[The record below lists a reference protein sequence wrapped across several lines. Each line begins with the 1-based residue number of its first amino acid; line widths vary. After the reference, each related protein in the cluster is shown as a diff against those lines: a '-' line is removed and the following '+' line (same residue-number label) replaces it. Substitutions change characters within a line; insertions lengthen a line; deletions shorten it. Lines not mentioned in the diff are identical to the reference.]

1 MPQSEIAV
9 SKIELFED
17 RIEVSFRI
25 QQSTGATATM
35 VETVPR
41 NLESC
46 DAAVHQARQ
55 VLALKL
61 RRMANSLSDPDRDV
75 ATG

>member
-41 NLESC
+41 EVESC

>member
-9 SKIELFED
+9 YKVELFED

-25 QQSTGATATM
+25 RQSTGAIATM

-41 NLESC
+41 EVESC
-46 DAAVHQARQ
+46 DAAVRQARE

-61 RRMANSLSDPDRDV
+61 RRMANSLSDPDRNV

>member
-1 MPQSEIAV
+1 MSQNEIAV
-9 SKIELFED
+9 SKVELFED

-25 QQSTGATATM
+25 RQSAGATATM

-41 NLESC
+41 EVESC

-61 RRMANSLSDPDRDV
+61 RRMADSLIDPDRDV

>member
-55 VLALKL
+55 VLPLKL

>member
-1 MPQSEIAV
+1 MPQSELAV

-61 RRMANSLSDPDRDV
+61 HRMANSLSDPDRDV